1 MPDKSD
7 RVGNRRAHRST
18 GFKRETEL
26 GRPSPSRLERRTIL
40 IVTNGSRTEVDYFEA
55 VKKEAWVRAA
65 KVTVKFQAG
74 APDAVVGRAAR
85 IRNDSGYSEAW
96 GVCDVDEYDVAPAI
110 ASAEGQEVELA
121 LSVPSFEVWL
131 ILHHAEGCP
140 AFNDASKAGAYLKKL
155 IGAWDK
161 TKLDYA
167 DFGAGVIQAIARAQR
182 LGAPPDAN
190 PSTAV
195 WRLIKSLRGDKIPN

>member
-1 MPDKSD
+1 VPDKSG
-7 RVGNRRAHRST
+7 RAGSRPARRNT

-55 VKKEAWVRAA
+55 VKREAWVRAA

-74 APDAVVGRAAR
+74 APDAVVDRAAR
-85 IRNDSGYSEAW
+85 VRDDSVYSEAW
-96 GVCDVDEYDVAPAI
+96 GVCDVDEYDVASAI
-110 ASAEGQEVELA
+110 ANAEDQDVGLA

-131 ILHHAEGCP
+131 ILHHTEGCP
-140 AFNDASKAGAYLKKL
+140 AFNDATKAGAYLKKFV
-155 IGAWDK
+155 GAWDK
-161 TKLDYA
+161 AKLDYA
-167 DFGAGVIQAIARAQR
+167 DFSAGVVQAIARAQR

-195 WRLIKSLRGDKIPN
+195 WRLIKSLHGDKIPK